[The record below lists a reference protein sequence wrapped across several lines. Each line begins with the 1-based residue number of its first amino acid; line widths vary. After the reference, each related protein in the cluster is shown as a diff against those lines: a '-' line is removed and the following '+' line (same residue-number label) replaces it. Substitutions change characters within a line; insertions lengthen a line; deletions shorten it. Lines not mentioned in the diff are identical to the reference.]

1 MFKGRP
7 GEESKHLVPMRKK
20 HVRSS
25 GPQASA
31 SKEKKAFRPSA
42 QLPIIHP
49 HAAGIDVGATSHW
62 VCVPEDSVGAGE
74 SAVREFGAYTRDL
87 DELVEWLLKCGVKTV
102 AMESTSVYWIPLAQK
117 LDAAG
122 LEVVLVNA
130 RHIHHV
136 PGRKSDCKD
145 CQWLQRLHSY
155 GLLSSSFR
163 PGEDICRLRTLMR
176 HRDNLTKACAQQV
189 QHMQKALN
197 YMNIHLHHA
206 VSDVTGET
214 GLRILDAIL
223 AGQRNPKELVKL
235 RDPQIKRSTVEE
247 MEAAL
252 TGDWR
257 EEELFVLRQSLENYR
272 HLLQQMESCEAEL
285 EKALAQVVVN
295 PATVEESERPK
306 NPLPAPQREGKSKRK
321 KFRILKAGTGMK
333 RDVREELTRICGVDL
348 TQVVGLN
355 MLSVL
360 IIISE
365 IGVDMSRW
373 RSAKAFASWLGLS
386 PGNKI
391 SGGKILSSR
400 TVPVANRVSIL
411 LRNLAPAV
419 GRTETWLGIFHR
431 RMRARL
437 GPAAANTATARKLA
451 CVIYHLLRYKE
462 DYIDVDSFLYQEKM
476 RKHRVAKLCKQ
487 AEELGFDLIKKEA
500 A

>member
-1 MFKGRP
+1 MD
-7 GEESKHLVPMRKK
+7 KK
-20 HVRSS
+20 
-25 GPQASA
+25 PLQ
-31 SKEKKAFRPSA
+31 PSA
-42 QLPIIHP
+42 QMPVINP

-62 VCVPEDSVGAGE
+62 VCVPEDAVAAGE
-74 SAVREFGAYTRDL
+74 SPVREFGASTPDL
-87 DELVEWLLKCGVKTV
+87 NELVEWLLKCGVKTV
-102 AMESTSVYWIPLAQK
+102 VMESTSVYWIPLFQK
-117 LDAAG
+117 LEAAG
-122 LEVVLVNA
+122 LEVLLVNA
-130 RHIHHV
+130 RHVRHV

-155 GLLSSSFR
+155 GLLNGSFR
-163 PGEDICRLRTLMR
+163 PTDDICRLRTLMR
-176 HRDNLTKACAQQV
+176 HRDNLTKACGQQV

-197 YMNIHLHHA
+197 CMNIHLHHA
-206 VSDVTGET
+206 VSDLHGET

-223 AGQRNPKELVKL
+223 AGERDPKELVKL
-235 RDPQIKRSTVEE
+235 RDPQITRSTVEE

-272 HLLQQMESCEAEL
+272 HLLKQMESCEAEV
-285 EKALAQVVVN
+285 EKALAKVIVN
-295 PATVEESERPK
+295 PAMVEESDRPK
-306 NPLPAPQREGKSKRK
+306 NPPAAKREGKPERK
-321 KFRILKAGTGMK
+321 KFRILKAGTGLK
-333 RDVREELTRICGVDL
+333 RDLREELTRICGVDL

-373 RSAKAFASWLGLS
+373 RSAKAFCSWLGLC

-400 TVPVANRVSIL
+400 TLPVVNRVSIL
-411 LRNLAPAV
+411 LRNIAPAV
-419 GRTETWLGIFHR
+419 GRTDSWLGIFHR

-451 CVIYHLLRYKE
+451 SIVYHLLKYKE
-462 DYIDVDSFLYQEKM
+462 GYIDIDCLIYQEKM
-476 RKHRVAKLCKQ
+476 RKSRIAKLCKQ
-487 AEELGFDLIKKEA
+487 AEELGLEVIKKEA

>member
-1 MFKGRP
+1 MP
-7 GEESKHLVPMRKK
+7 V
-20 HVRSS
+20 VNT
-25 GPQASA
+25 
-31 SKEKKAFRPSA
+31 
-42 QLPIIHP
+42 
-49 HAAGIDVGATSHW
+49 HAAGIDVGATVHW
-62 VCVPEDSVGAGE
+62 VCVPED
-74 SAVREFGAYTRDL
+74 AVSPGRSPVCEFGARTRDL
-87 DELVEWLLKCGVKTV
+87 DDLVQWLRQCGVKTV
-102 AMESTSVYWIPLAQK
+102 AMESTSVYWIPLAYK

-130 RHIHHV
+130 RHVRHV
-136 PGRKSDCKD
+136 PGRKTDCKD

-155 GLLSSSFR
+155 GLLSASFR
-163 PGEDICRLRTLMR
+163 PAPDICRLRTLMR
-176 HRDNLTKACAQQV
+176 HRDNLTKLCAQQV

-206 VSDVTGET
+206 VSALHGET

-223 AGQRNPKELVKL
+223 AGERDPKNLVKL
-235 RDPQIKRSTVEE
+235 RDPQITRSTEEE

-272 HLLQQMESCEAEL
+272 HFLRQMESCEAEL
-285 EKALAQVVVN
+285 EKALTKVVAN
-295 PATVEESERPK
+295 PTVVEESDRPK
-306 NPLPAPQREGKSKRK
+306 NPAARKRETKPK

-333 RDVREELTRICGVDL
+333 RDVREELSRICGVDL

-365 IGVDMSRW
+365 VGVDMSRW

-400 TVPVANRVSIL
+400 TMPVANRVAIL
-411 LRNLAPAV
+411 LRNLGPVV
-419 GRTETWLGIFHR
+419 GRTDTWLGVFHR
-431 RMRARL
+431 RMKARL
-437 GPAAANTATARKLA
+437 GPAGANTATARKLA
-451 CVIYHLLRYKE
+451 CIIYHLLKYKE
-462 DYIDVDSFLYQEKM
+462 AYIDVDHLIYQERI
-476 RKHRVAKLCKQ
+476 RKSRIAKLCKQ
-487 AEELGFDLIKKEA
+487 AEELGFEIVKKEA

>member
-1 MFKGRP
+1 
-7 GEESKHLVPMRKK
+7 MRKK
-20 HVRSS
+20 RFTTS
-25 GPQASA
+25 GSRKSA
-31 SKEKKAFRPSA
+31 PMGKKPLQPSA
-42 QLPIIHP
+42 QMPVINP

-62 VCVPEDSVGAGE
+62 VCVPEDAVAAGE
-74 SAVREFGAYTRDL
+74 SPVREFGASTPDL

-102 AMESTSVYWIPLAQK
+102 VMESTSVYWIPLFQK
-117 LDAAG
+117 LEAAG
-122 LEVVLVNA
+122 LEVLLVNA
-130 RHIHHV
+130 RHVRHV

-155 GLLSSSFR
+155 GLLSGSFR
-163 PGEDICRLRTLMR
+163 PTDDICRLRTLMR
-176 HRDNLTKACAQQV
+176 HRDNLTKACGQQV

-197 YMNIHLHHA
+197 CMNIHLHHA
-206 VSDVTGET
+206 VSDLHGET

-223 AGQRNPKELVKL
+223 TGQRDPKELVKL
-235 RDPQIKRSTVEE
+235 RDSQITRSTEEE

-272 HLLQQMESCEAEL
+272 HLLKQMERCEAEV
-285 EKALAQVVVN
+285 EKALAKVVVN
-295 PATVEESERPK
+295 PAIVEESDRPK
-306 NPLPAPQREGKSKRK
+306 NPPAAKREGKPKRK
-321 KFRILKAGTGMK
+321 KFRILKAGTGLK
-333 RDVREELTRICGVDL
+333 RDLREELTRICGVDL

-365 IGVDMSRW
+365 IGVNMSRW
-373 RSAKAFASWLGLS
+373 RSAKAFCSWLGLC

-400 TVPVANRVSIL
+400 TLPVVNRVSIL
-411 LRNLAPAV
+411 LRNLGPAV
-419 GRTETWLGIFHR
+419 GRTDTWLGIFHR

-437 GPAAANTATARKLA
+437 GPAAANTATAHKLA
-451 CVIYHLLRYKE
+451 SIIYHLLKYKE
-462 DYIDVDSFLYQEKM
+462 DYIDIDCLIYQEKM
-476 RKHRVAKLCKQ
+476 RKSRIAKLCKQ
-487 AEELGFDLIKKEA
+487 AEELGFEVIKKQA